1 MSPLQSLQLLEQY
14 AFVILPAL
22 TVAEQIGVPLPA
34 WPALLAVGALAAGGR
49 ICIPLVLGA
58 TSVAAL
64 AIDLTWYELGR
75 RRGAQVL
82 ARLFRLSLE
91 PDTCAHRAE
100 EIFTRH
106 GAASIL
112 VAKFIPGVTTIIPPL
127 AGVFAVARARFVL
140 YDLAGVLLWAGT
152 WLTLG
157 YLFSD
162 AIALITARVI
172 ALEHIL
178 GFVIG
183 TVLAV
188 YIIVRYGRRQLL
200 RRRLRTTRP
209 RRTSLER
216 RGAVSVR
223 RPAPTSASEV
233 ASGDRH

>member
-82 ARLFRLSLE
+82 ARLFRLSVE
-91 PDTCAHRAE
+91 PGTCAQRAE

-112 VAKFIPGVTTIIPPL
+112 VAKFIPGVTTIIPPSPACSRSHEL
-127 AGVFAVARARFVL
+127 VSFSMIWPAYSCGRA
-140 YDLAGVLLWAGT
+140 
-152 WLTLG
+152 
-157 YLFSD
+157 
-162 AIALITARVI
+162 
-172 ALEHIL
+172 
-178 GFVIG
+178 
-183 TVLAV
+183 
-188 YIIVRYGRRQLL
+188 
-200 RRRLRTTRP
+200 
-209 RRTSLER
+209 
-216 RGAVSVR
+216 
-223 RPAPTSASEV
+223 
-233 ASGDRH
+233 